1 MPIDILKKD
10 VLLTDDLEVNKKTLE
25 IEVTTSSGTSGAKLP
40 INYENDKHI
49 INRPQINDVELVGN
63 KTSSQL
69 KLQDH
74 MDAMTV
80 QEIEKILYL
89 D

>member
-25 IEVTTSSGTSGAKLP
+25 IEVTTSSGSSGGTK
-40 INYENDKHI
+40 NYEKL
-49 INRPQINDVELVGN
+49 INKPSINDIELVGN